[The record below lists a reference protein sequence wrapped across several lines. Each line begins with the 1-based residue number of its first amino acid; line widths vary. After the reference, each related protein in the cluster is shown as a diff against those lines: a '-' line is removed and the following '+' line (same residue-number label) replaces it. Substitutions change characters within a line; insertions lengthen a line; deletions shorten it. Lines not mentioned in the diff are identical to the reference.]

1 MREQDDNLDDEKS
14 PYYAND
20 FELLLSDLHF
30 RGLGAFGAARA
41 CAEYHGGMSE
51 TRVHLSKTEP
61 AAYQALDA
69 FSKTVGQICAAN
81 GIDDRLKEIVMIHCS
96 QLNGCAYCARIHV
109 DRAVAAGIDTDTLTQ
124 IPTWRESGVFSERE
138 RAALELAEAF
148 TFISEDGVSDE
159 VYDLVGS
166 VFTEKEYAALSW
178 ACVSINAFNRIVIAG
193 RYPVPS
199 RTPQAQP

>member
-1 MREQDDNLDDEKS
+1 
-14 PYYAND
+14 
-20 FELLLSDLHF
+20 
-30 RGLGAFGAARA
+30 
-41 CAEYHGGMSE
+41 MSE

-61 AAYQALDA
+61 AAYEALDA
-69 FSKTVGQICAAN
+69 FSKTVGAICAAN

-96 QLNGCAYCARIHV
+96 QLNGCSYCARIHV
-109 DRAVAAGIDTDTLTQ
+109 DRAIAVGLDTDTLTQ

-148 TFISEDGVSDE
+148 THISDGGVSDE
-159 VYDLVGS
+159 VYDRVGG

-193 RYPVPS
+193 RYPVPA
-199 RTPQAQP
+199 RAPKVQG

>member
-1 MREQDDNLDDEKS
+1 
-14 PYYAND
+14 
-20 FELLLSDLHF
+20 
-30 RGLGAFGAARA
+30 
-41 CAEYHGGMSE
+41 MSE
-51 TRVHLSKTEP
+51 KRVHLSKTEP
-61 AAYQALDA
+61 TAYQALDA
-69 FSKTVGQICAAN
+69 FSRSVGEICAAN

-96 QLNGCAYCARIHV
+96 QLNGCSYCARIHV
-109 DRAVAAGIDTDTLTQ
+109 ERAITAGIDTDTLTQ

-148 TFISEDGVSDE
+148 TFIAEEGVSDE

-193 RYPVPS
+193 RYPVLPL
-199 RTPQAQP
+199 TPGVQA

>member
-1 MREQDDNLDDEKS
+1 
-14 PYYAND
+14 
-20 FELLLSDLHF
+20 
-30 RGLGAFGAARA
+30 
-41 CAEYHGGMSE
+41 MSE

-69 FSKTVGQICAAN
+69 FARTVGDICAAN

-96 QLNGCAYCARIHV
+96 QLNGCSYCTRIHV
-109 DRAVAAGIDTDTLTQ
+109 DRATAAGIDTDTITQ
-124 IPTWRESGVFSERE
+124 IPTWRESGVFSDRE

-148 TFISEDGVSDE
+148 TFIAEDGISDE
-159 VYDLVGS
+159 VYDLVGG

-193 RYPVPS
+193 RYPVPP
-199 RTPQAQP
+199 RAPRAQA